1 MHRRGF
7 TLVEV
12 LLVVIIVAILAA
24 IVLPRVL
31 YNAATARRQACQANI
46 AAINSQVELF
56 HLNSPTGGWPSAD
69 LSDIFISRDYFPDN
83 TVACPAAAA
92 GDIAHSAAYTLDT
105 QHRVIRTAHP
115 Q

>member
-1 MHRRGF
+1 MYRKGF

-24 IVLPRVL
+24 IVLPRVM

-46 AAINSQVELF
+46 AAINSQVELW

-69 LSDIFISRDYFPDN
+69 LADIFASRDYFPDN
-83 TVACPAAAA
+83 TVICPAATA
-92 GDIAHSAAYTLDT
+92 GDAAHSAAYTLDT
-105 QHRVIRTAHP
+105 LHRVIRAGHP